1 MSRVTLAVIGDVH
14 AHWEHLEPVLER
26 IEKVGVD
33 GILLV
38 GDLGDPVLGRVPIRS
53 FAKKKPYLDSLA
65 ELWRRIEVLGKPYL
79 WVPGNHDLPD
89 LAGDRNVDGR
99 KATLAGLD
107 VVGIGGAGPARF
119 GFPYEWD
126 ERDIRRR
133 ILPACDVLLCHA
145 PPSDCSLDV
154 VKGRDL
160 HVGSEAIRERAE
172 AHTGF
177 LVCGH
182 IHESGGVERIGDCL
196 VLNAGGLGRPWG
208 EPQVGFLRRDDG
220 VDTVWHEHLVSGEL
234 RKLERTR

>member
-1 MSRVTLAVIGDVH
+1 MSGVTLAVIGDVH
-14 AHWEHLEPVLER
+14 AHWDHLERVLER
-26 IEKVGVD
+26 IRQVGVE

-38 GDLGDPVLGRVPIRS
+38 GDLGDPVLGRAPIKS

-65 ELWRRIEVLGKPYL
+65 ELWRRIEALDKPYL
-79 WVPGNHDLPD
+79 WVPGNHDLPE
-89 LAGDRNVDGR
+89 LPGDRNVDKR
-99 KATLAGLD
+99 LAPLAGLD

-126 ERDIRRR
+126 ERDIRRLH
-133 ILPACDVLLCHA
+133 LPPCDVLLCHA
-145 PPSDCSLDV
+145 PPIDCSLDV

-172 AHTGF
+172 VHTGF

-182 IHESGGVERIGDCL
+182 IHESGGVERLGDCL

-208 EPQVGFLRRDDG
+208 EPQVGFLRRTATH
-220 VDTVWHEHLVSGEL
+220 DTVWHEHLVSGGI
-234 RKLERTR
+234 RKLERAR